1 VRSSRNGTIAVKRA
15 RIAAISIMR
24 HPTPARLRAASHQ
37 AESILAYLPLRICP
51 CVFAAGWMLSWRFG
65 YFVPGPNPAV
75 SLFNEHIEIADEF
88 AVRMNRYNPLK
99 LLILVTRM
107 TQ

>member
-1 VRSSRNGTIAVKRA
+1 
-15 RIAAISIMR
+15 
-24 HPTPARLRAASHQ
+24 
-37 AESILAYLPLRICP
+37 
-51 CVFAAGWMLSWRFG
+51 MLSWRFG
-65 YFVPGPNPAV
+65 YFVPGPNPAVSVLGQPTPAV

-88 AVRMNRYNPLK
+88 AVRMNLYNPLK